1 MNKEIAI
8 ESKIESCYECG
19 SKNIV
24 KDYKN
29 GEYVCSNCG
38 LVLQKFYD
46 TGKEWRSF
54 SLEEENEKARAGMP
68 LTYSIHDKGL
78 ATSISF
84 FDEDIYGKPLKPEQK
99 QTFHRLRE
107 LQKRMRVSEDERT
120 LISGLIE
127 IERMSEHLNLPKNA
141 RERVKESASIIFRK
155 AWKEGLIRGRRGRD
169 IATASLYVA
178 CKQFNIP
185 KTLDELSEVSGLSK
199 KKIGKTYR
207 HILEELRYSPLILP
221 ISSYASKAI
230 NEFKK
235 YGKIEELTYKIL
247 SAAKEARLS
256 SGRDP
261 VGLVAA
267 SIYIASLL
275 TGEWISQGELSKKL
289 RRTEVTIRNRYK
301 EMVRELLFNIE
312 L

>member
-1 MNKEIAI
+1 ME
-8 ESKIESCYECG
+8 EKILRTKVDRCPECG
-19 SKNIV
+19 NGNII
-24 KDYKN
+24 KDYEN
-29 GEYVCSNCG
+29 GEYVCGACG
-38 LVLQKFYD
+38 LVLGKIYDRGLERRIFDLEQKE
-46 TGKEWRSF
+46 KRS
-54 SLEEENEKARAGMP
+54 RAGAP
-68 LTYSIHDKGL
+68 LTYTLHDKGL
-78 ATSISF
+78 ATSISP
-84 FDEDIYGKPLKPEQK
+84 FDVDRYKRPLKPEQK

-107 LQKRMRVSEDERT
+107 WQKRTRVSKGERT

-155 AWKEGLIRGRRGRD
+155 AWKEGLIRGRRGKE
-169 IATASLYVA
+169 IAAASLYAA

-185 KTLDELSEVSGLSK
+185 KTLNELSEVSDLSK

-207 HILEELRYSPLILP
+207 LVLEELRYSPQILP
-221 ISSYASKAI
+221 ISSYASRAI

-275 TGEWISQGELSKKL
+275 TGERISQEELSKKL

-301 EMVRELLFNIE
+301 EMVRELLFTVE